1 MVIGY
6 AAFNTELKISGTSKV
21 TSNWDIRI
29 TNVTDG
35 TPTGSAKN
43 TVKPSWTTLTASMEA
58 DLYKKGD
65 AMEYDVTIENRGT
78 LDAKLND
85 ILTNTQNSNSE
96 AVIITF
102 SGYTKGEVLEHGKS
116 KLVHVKIEYN
126 PNYEGEPTSSEVEIE
141 FEYTQENKDPEA
153 PSTYLLTY
161 DYKTNGGERT
171 DSEGEYLT
179 SGSKVDLN
187 IKAYKNGWTFV
198 GWNTDKDAEVGL
210 SEYQMPVGT
219 STLYAIYK
227 KEIKVTYNKG
237 SNIESIGKN
246 SDICTIYNRETE
258 CEITL
263 PTITPNKGYIIDGWY
278 SGSSKVGNPDDKY
291 TVSSNTTLTSKVK
304 VDNISLSISTTS
316 TTNSIT
322 VVSNAQADS
331 GITKYE
337 YRINGGNWIDGNTST
352 THNFTNLNQ
361 GKSYTVEVR
370 VTSKSGKTTT
380 ETKEVKTTSLVAPT
394 FSESANNEGKTVTIT
409 YPSGCG
415 STLTCTY
422 QKDSETVV
430 EVNSTKANVSF
441 TMNGSV
447 IATVT
452 DGTNSVNNSYNVTG
466 ITKLQAGDIK
476 GGSISLSKEVAIDDE
491 VISITDT
498 PDSTFKYQG
507 STIICQNGTK
517 YKIGASTK
525 TFSIADKNCAS
536 AIVYPSWKCND
547 YNLFYLNST
556 PASIPWEFTKYD
568 GLKGTFLDYTT
579 SADSG
584 GNKYYANIQHTQGA
598 SRNQISTS
606 RTINVDNYKSYQIMA
621 WCTNGGVMFIGPT
634 KTKNDWLQNLS
645 TSVEVSMAG
654 TNATNGKSITSDITK
669 LSGDYYFAIQEIL
682 TNGKDN
688 SCNINYARLLC
699 QTYSY
704 ENPGNISFRETIK
717 SDGKTVTVVYPSGCG
732 STRTCTYQKDNGE
745 VVEVTSNTVDVNFEK
760 NGNIVA
766 KVTDD
771 NGTMSSSYTVSGITS
786 ISVGTVRGGSI
797 KLSKNKS
804 INGENITFTTSPSSG
819 FSYAGATVVCGNSTH
834 TISSGTTVKI
844 GTMGGCNSSAIIYP
858 SWRKSDYT
866 VFKLDVTDSS
876 TAWLSRY
883 DTNAW
888 APTWNV
894 YASQAEIDKH
904 PVWAT
909 SHKYYLT
916 MAHTDTRPVRSQ
928 LTSQN
933 LFDLTDY
940 STLYVRYI
948 PMHHASPWGTGTNI
962 LAVIPQSAGQNAWVH
977 AQSNQI
983 SSSTIADGES
993 RNFNLNISSLK
1004 GNYYLGFQMLS
1015 TDGKPY
1021 GVDALEMILRGTTY
1035 SYTNRG

>member
-1 MVIGY
+1 MVVGY

-35 TPTGSAKN
+35 TPTGNAKN

-102 SGYTKGEVLEHGKS
+102 SGYTKGEILEHGKS

-126 PNYEGEPTSSEVEIE
+126 PNYDGEPTSSEVEIE
-141 FEYTQENKDPEA
+141 FDYTQENEDPET

-246 SDICTIYNRETE
+246 NETCTIYNRATN
-258 CEITL
+258 CQVTL
-263 PTITPNKGYIIDGWY
+263 PTITPNKGYVIDGWY
-278 SGSSKVGNPDDKY
+278 SGSYKVGSPNNKY
-291 TVSSNTTLTSKVK
+291 TVSNNTTLTSKVK

-322 VVSNAQADS
+322 IVANAQADS
-331 GITKYE
+331 GISKYE
-337 YRINGGNWIDGNTST
+337 YSIDNGRTWINGGTNNTYTYRGLTQNTSYDI
-352 THNFTNLNQ
+352 L
-361 GKSYTVEVR
+361 VR
-370 VTSKSGKTTT
+370 VTSESGKTLTSA
-380 ETKEVKTTSLVAPT
+380 KEARTTSLVAPT
-394 FSESANNEGKTVTIT
+394 FSESANSAGKTVTIT

-415 STLTCTY
+415 SRLTCTY

-430 EVNSTKANVSF
+430 EVNSTKASVTF

-476 GGSISLSKEVAIDDE
+476 GGSISLSKGVAIDDE

-507 STIICQNGTK
+507 ATIICQNGTK
-517 YKIGASTK
+517 YEIGASTK
-525 TFSIADKNCAS
+525 TFSIDDQSCSS

-547 YNLFYLNST
+547 YILFQLNST

-568 GLKGTFLDYTT
+568 GLKGTFNNYTT

-584 GNKYYANIQHTQGA
+584 GNKYYANIQHTAGA

-606 RTINVDNYKSYQIMA
+606 SPINVDDYKTYQIEA
-621 WCTNGGVMFIGPT
+621 WCSNGGTIYIGPT
-634 KTKNDWLQNLS
+634 STKSAWLHTTGTVESANVTGTSAGQTKKIS
-645 TSVEVSMAG
+645 T
-654 TNATNGKSITSDITK
+654 DITN

-682 TNGKDN
+682 TNGN
-688 SCNINYARLLC
+688 ENYCNINSARLIC
-699 QTYSY
+699 HTYSY

-717 SDGKTVTVVYPSGCG
+717 SDGKTVTIVYPSGCG

-745 VVEVTSNTVDVNFEK
+745 VVEVTSNTVDVDFDK

-771 NGTMSSSYTVSGITS
+771 NGTISSSYTVSGITS
-786 ISVGTVRGGSI
+786 ISVGTVKGGSI

-819 FSYAGATVVCGNSTH
+819 FSYAGATVVCGNGKTH
-834 TISSGTTVKI
+834 TISDTTAKI
-844 GTMGGCNSSAIIYP
+844 GTMAGCDSSAIIYP

-866 VFKLDVTDSS
+866 VFRKNSS
-876 TAWLSRY
+876 PTTTGWISRY
-883 DTNAW
+883 DTNAS
-888 APTWNV
+888 APAWCAY
-894 YASQAEIDKH
+894 YAGAS
-904 PVWAT
+904 
-909 SHKYYLT
+909 
-916 MAHTDTRPVRSQ
+916 TDTEHYYISIYNTSGSPTRAQV
-928 LTSQN
+928 TSQN

-940 STLYVRYI
+940 STLYARYM
-948 PMHHASPWGTGTNI
+948 PMKVNHVSGTGTNI

-977 AQSNQI
+977 SQNNQVN
-983 SSSTIADGES
+983 STLVSDGES
-993 RNFNLNISSLK
+993 RDFNLNISSLK

-1015 TDGKPY
+1015 TSGSPY
-1021 GVDALEMILRGTTY
+1021 GVDVLEMILRGTTY

>member
-1 MVIGY
+1 M
-6 AAFNTELKISGTSKV
+6 
-21 TSNWDIRI
+21 
-29 TNVTDG
+29 
-35 TPTGSAKN
+35 
-43 TVKPSWTTLTASMEA
+43 
-58 DLYKKGD
+58 
-65 AMEYDVTIENRGT
+65 
-78 LDAKLND
+78 
-85 ILTNTQNSNSE
+85 
-96 AVIITF
+96 
-102 SGYTKGEVLEHGKS
+102 
-116 KLVHVKIEYN
+116 
-126 PNYEGEPTSSEVEIE
+126 
-141 FEYTQENKDPEA
+141 
-153 PSTYLLTY
+153 
-161 DYKTNGGERT
+161 
-171 DSEGEYLT
+171 
-179 SGSKVDLN
+179 
-187 IKAYKNGWTFV
+187 
-198 GWNTDKDAEVGL
+198 
-210 SEYQMPVGT
+210 
-219 STLYAIYK
+219 
-227 KEIKVTYNKG
+227 
-237 SNIESIGKN
+237 
-246 SDICTIYNRETE
+246 
-258 CEITL
+258 
-263 PTITPNKGYIIDGWY
+263 
-278 SGSSKVGNPDDKY
+278 
-291 TVSSNTTLTSKVK
+291 
-304 VDNISLSISTTS
+304 
-316 TTNSIT
+316 
-322 VVSNAQADS
+322 
-331 GITKYE
+331 
-337 YRINGGNWIDGNTST
+337 
-352 THNFTNLNQ
+352 
-361 GKSYTVEVR
+361 R
-370 VTSKSGKTTT
+370 VTSKSGKTIT

-452 DGTNSVNNSYNVTG
+452 DGTNNVNNSYNVTG

-568 GLKGTFLDYTT
+568 GLKGTFNNYTASSDGT
-579 SADSG
+579 YR
-584 GNKYYANIQHTQGA
+584 YYANIKHAAGA

-621 WCTNGGVMFIGPT
+621 WCTNGGAMFIGPT

-745 VVEVTSNTVDVNFEK
+745 VVEVTSNTVDVNFDK

-766 KVTDD
+766 KVTDE

-844 GTMGGCNSSAIIYP
+844 GTMTGCNSSAIIYP

-866 VFKLDVTDSS
+866 VFRKNSS
-876 TAWLSRY
+876 PTTTGWISRY
-883 DTNAW
+883 DTNAS
-888 APTWNV
+888 APAWCNY
-894 YASQAEIDKH
+894 YAG
-904 PVWAT
+904 T
-909 SHKYYLT
+909 S
-916 MAHTDTRPVRSQ
+916 TDTERYYISIYNTSGSPTRAQV
-928 LTSQN
+928 TSQN
-933 LFDLTDY
+933 LFNLTDY
-940 STLYVRYI
+940 STLYVRYM
-948 PMHHASPWGTGTNI
+948 PMKVNTGSGNVSGTGTNI

-977 AQSNQI
+977 AQSNQVN
-983 SSSTIADGES
+983 STLVSDGEN
-993 RNFNLNISSLK
+993 RYFNLNISSLK

-1015 TDGKPY
+1015 TSGSPY
-1021 GVDALEMILRGTTY
+1021 GVDVLEMILRGKTFTY
-1035 SYTNRG
+1035 NDRGV